1 MEKIFTN
8 VLDSQCE
15 VLTQIYQT
23 NNYDLFGMIT
33 GNRETEDSH
42 VKKLRQSIRTK
53 YVNVGAIIV
62 VKNPHYEKDL
72 IPYLIIDGQHRY
84 KAIVEEKLPISFV
97 IADIPE
103 SEILNTI
110 ELLNTSKMDWDVTN
124 FMGSKCAL
132 GEQNYI
138 RYQMLYNRFSFE
150 HEIFFY
156 LMNKKMGISINHA
169 KFKEGLLV
177 LNETTY
183 EEIKTVFE
191 WLEKFI
197 PIVGAYGKRYYLKGL
212 LDLYYLTGINL
223 KRLESVILKRNTSE
237 NPLLFSGS
245 VLQSLKHLVLDLYNF
260 NLRKNII
267 GLTTS
272 DRLGNKYK
280 LSINDSF

>member
-1 MEKIFTN
+1 MEKFFTN
-8 VLDSQCE
+8 VLDSECE

-72 IPYLIIDGQHRY
+72 IPYLIIDGQHRF
-84 KAIVEEKLPISFV
+84 KAIVQEKLPISFV
-97 IADIPE
+97 IADISE
-103 SEILNTI
+103 SEILSTI

-132 GEQNYI
+132 GEENYI
-138 RYQMLYNRFSFE
+138 RYRMLYERFSFE

-156 LMNKKMGISINHA
+156 LMKKMEISINHS
-169 KFKEGLLV
+169 KFKEGLLG

-191 WLEKFI
+191 WLEKFT
-197 PIVGAYGKRYYLKGL
+197 PIVGAYGKRYYLKAL
-212 LDLYYLTGINL
+212 LDLYYLRGINL
-223 KRLESVILKRNTSE
+223 KRLESVILKRNTSD
-237 NPLLFSGS
+237 NPILYSGS
-245 VLQSLKHLVLDLYNF
+245 VLQSLKHIVLDLYNS

>member
-1 MEKIFTN
+1 MEKFFTN

-33 GNRETEDSH
+33 GNRDTEDSH

-72 IPYLIIDGQHRY
+72 IPYLIIDGQHRF
-84 KAIVEEKLPISFV
+84 KAIVQEKLPISFV

-132 GEQNYI
+132 GEENYI
-138 RYQMLYNRFSFE
+138 RYQTLYKRFSFE

-156 LMNKKMGISINHA
+156 LMKKMGISINHS

-183 EEIKTVFE
+183 EDIKTVFE
-191 WLEKFI
+191 WLEKFTS
-197 PIVGAYGKRYYLKGL
+197 IVESYGKRYYLKAL
-212 LDLYYLTGINL
+212 LDLYYLTGINIQRL
-223 KRLESVILKRNTSE
+223 NDVIFKRSASDN
-237 NPLLFSGS
+237 LLLYSGS
-245 VLQSLKHLVLDLYNF
+245 VRQSLNHLVLDLYNN
-260 NLRKNII
+260 NLRKNLIGII
-267 GLTTS
+267 SL

-280 LSINDSF
+280 LIID

>member
-1 MEKIFTN
+1 MEKFFTN

-33 GNRETEDSH
+33 GNRDTEDSH

-72 IPYLIIDGQHRY
+72 IPYLIIDGQHRF
-84 KAIVEEKLPISFV
+84 KAIVQEKLPISFV

-132 GEQNYI
+132 GEENYI
-138 RYQMLYNRFSFE
+138 RYQTLYKRFSFE

-156 LMNKKMGISINHA
+156 LMKNIGISINQS

-183 EEIKTVFE
+183 EDIKTVFE
-191 WLEKFI
+191 WLEKFTS
-197 PIVGAYGKRYYLKGL
+197 IVESYGKRYYLKAL
-212 LDLYYLTGINL
+212 LDLYYLTGINIQRL
-223 KRLESVILKRNTSE
+223 NDVIFKRSASDN
-237 NPLLFSGS
+237 LLLYSGS
-245 VLQSLKHLVLDLYNF
+245 VRQSLNHLVLDLYNN
-260 NLRKNII
+260 NLRKNLIGII
-267 GLTTS
+267 SL

-280 LSINDSF
+280 LIID

>member
-1 MEKIFTN
+1 MEKFFTN
-8 VLDSQCE
+8 VLDSECE

-23 NNYDLFGMIT
+23 NNYKLFGMIK
-33 GNRETEDSH
+33 GNRETDNSH

-84 KAIVEEKLPISFV
+84 EAIVEEKLSISFV

-103 SEILNTI
+103 SEILSTI

-132 GEQNYI
+132 GEENYI
-138 RYQMLYNRFSFE
+138 RYQTLYKRFSFE

-156 LMNKKMGISINHA
+156 LMKKMGISINHS
-169 KFKEGLLV
+169 KFKEGLLG

-191 WLEKFI
+191 WLEKFTS
-197 PIVGAYGKRYYLKGL
+197 IVGAYGKRYYLKAL
-212 LDLYYLTGINL
+212 LDLYYLRGINL
-223 KRLESVILKRNTSE
+223 KRLDSVILKRNTSD
-237 NPLLFSGS
+237 NPILYSGS
-245 VLQSLKHLVLDLYNF
+245 VLQSLKHIVLDLYNN
-260 NLRKNII
+260 NLRKNVIYI
-267 GLTTS
+267 SVS
-272 DRLGNKYK
+272 DKVGNKYK
-280 LSINDSF
+280 LSI

>member
-1 MEKIFTN
+1 MEKFFTN

-33 GNRETEDSH
+33 GNRDTEDSH

-84 KAIVEEKLPISFV
+84 KAIVQEKLPISFV

-132 GEQNYI
+132 GEENYI
-138 RYQMLYNRFSFE
+138 RYQTLYKRFSFE

-156 LMNKKMGISINHA
+156 LMKKMGISINHS

-183 EEIKTVFE
+183 EDIKTVFE
-191 WLEKFI
+191 WLEKFTS
-197 PIVGAYGKRYYLKGL
+197 IVESYGKRYYLKAL
-212 LDLYYLTGINL
+212 LDLYYLTGINIQRL
-223 KRLESVILKRNTSE
+223 NDVIFKRSASDN
-237 NPLLFSGS
+237 LLLYSGS
-245 VLQSLKHLVLDLYNF
+245 VRQSLNHLVLDLYNN
-260 NLRKNII
+260 NLRKNLIGII
-267 GLTTS
+267 SL

-280 LSINDSF
+280 LIID

>member
-1 MEKIFTN
+1 MEKFFTN
-8 VLDSQCE
+8 VLDSECE

-23 NNYDLFGMIT
+23 NNYKLFGMIT

-72 IPYLIIDGQHRY
+72 IPYLIIDGQHRF
-84 KAIVEEKLPISFV
+84 KAIVQEKLPISFV

-132 GEQNYI
+132 GEENYI
-138 RYQMLYNRFSFE
+138 RYQTLYKRFSFE

-156 LMNKKMGISINHA
+156 LMKKMGISINHS

-191 WLEKFI
+191 WLEKFTS
-197 PIVGAYGKRYYLKGL
+197 IVEAYGKRYYLKAL
-212 LDLYYLTGINL
+212 LDLYYLTGINIQ
-223 KRLESVILKRNTSE
+223 RLNDVIFKRNVSD
-237 NPLLFSGS
+237 NLLLYSGS
-245 VLQSLKHLVLDLYNF
+245 VRQSLNHLVLDLYNN
-260 NLRKNII
+260 NLRKNLIGII
-267 GLTTS
+267 SL

-280 LSINDSF
+280 LIID

>member
-1 MEKIFTN
+1 MEKFFTN

-23 NNYDLFGMIT
+23 SNYDLFGMIT

-72 IPYLIIDGQHRY
+72 IPYLIIDGQHRF
-84 KAIVEEKLPISFV
+84 KAIVQEKLPISFV

-132 GEQNYI
+132 GEENYI
-138 RYQMLYNRFSFE
+138 RYQTLYKRFSFE

-156 LMNKKMGISINHA
+156 LMKKMGISINHS

-183 EEIKTVFE
+183 EDIKTVFE
-191 WLEKFI
+191 WLEKFTS
-197 PIVGAYGKRYYLKGL
+197 IVESYGKRYYLKAL
-212 LDLYYLTGINL
+212 LDLYYLTGINIQRL
-223 KRLESVILKRNTSE
+223 NDVIFKRSASDN
-237 NPLLFSGS
+237 LLLYSGS
-245 VLQSLKHLVLDLYNF
+245 VRQSLNHLVLDLYNN
-260 NLRKNII
+260 NLRKNLIGII
-267 GLTTS
+267 SL

-280 LSINDSF
+280 LIID